1 MTERNISRDGL
12 RRQTLEQGRVRK
24 SKHNMVTQ
32 VLKYVILITIIS
44 FIIILMLFA
53 SGSSK
58 PFDQLEKAVE
68 SSIDSQ
74 NMKKTETQG
83 LKRYYGLTSADY
95 DGVMLYV
102 SESSISTEEVLLVK
116 VKSEGQMQRLEEA
129 VAKRLESRK
138 ADFEGYAPEQVQ
150 LLEQVQIS
158 VRGKYLFMA
167 VSPNAEAY
175 KDAFAKSL

>member
-1 MTERNISRDGL
+1 MIDRDFSRHESGSDTFGVDKI
-12 RRQTLEQGRVRK
+12 TK
-24 SKHNMVTQ
+24 SKNNRIAEI
-32 VLKYVILITIIS
+32 LKYAVLAAMIM
-44 FIIILMLFA
+44 FIVVLMLFA

-58 PFDQLEKAVE
+58 PFEQIEKSLAA
-68 SSIDSQ
+68 SMDMQ
-74 NMKKTETQG
+74 NMKRTDIQG

-95 DGVMLYV
+95 DGVMLYI

-116 VKSEGQMQRLEEA
+116 VKNDSQMQRLEEA
-129 VAKRLESRK
+129 VGKRIESRK

-150 LLEQVQIS
+150 MLEQVQIS

-167 VSPNAEAY
+167 VSPSAEVY